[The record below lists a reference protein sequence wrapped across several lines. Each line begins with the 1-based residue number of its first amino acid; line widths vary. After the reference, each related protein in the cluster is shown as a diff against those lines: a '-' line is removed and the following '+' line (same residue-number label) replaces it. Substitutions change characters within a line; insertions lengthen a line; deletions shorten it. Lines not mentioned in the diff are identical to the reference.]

1 MLRTQLLLEKGRL
14 QWHGA
19 LLGTAFTLQ
28 EALASLEAAKAS
40 LPDDAPLEVVEQLA
54 AVTAGVC
61 YDIGDEAALQ
71 RALGELQ
78 ASSHRLVTAG
88 AIVLAARLLND
99 QAAVYMRG
107 GDLVRATYL
116 LSQAHERFE
125 SHLRQHP
132 HDAMA
137 SRSWQEPNTCWPGCP
152 CTSRSPGYEE
162 DSYARGL
169 STRGLPRLSIS
180 AWVSSAR

>member
-1 MLRTQLLLEKGRL
+1 MPPGGRR
-14 QWHGA
+14 
-19 LLGTAFTLQ
+19 
-28 EALASLEAAKAS
+28 AAGGS
-40 LPDDAPLEVVEQLA
+40 YG
-54 AVTAGVC
+54 GVC

-137 SRSWQEPNTCWPGCP
+137 L
-152 CTSRSPGYEE
+152 EE
-162 DSYARGL
+162 LAGTEHLLARLPLHVQVPLDTRRTAMRAGW

>member
-1 MLRTQLLLEKGRL
+1 M
-14 QWHGA
+14 GA
-19 LLGTAFTLQ
+19 LLG
-28 EALASLEAAKAS
+28 ALPLAGGPASLEAAKAS
-40 LPDDAPLEVVEQLA
+40 LPDDALEVVEQLA

-107 GDLVRATYL
+107 GDLVRATASCPRRTSVSRVTCASIPML
-116 LSQAHERFE
+116 W
-125 SHLRQHP
+125 P
-132 HDAMA
+132 
-137 SRSWQEPNTCWPGCP
+137 SRSWQEPNTCWPAALHVQVPLDTRRTLC
-152 CTSRSPGYEE
+152 
-162 DSYARGL
+162 AR
-169 STRGLPRLSIS
+169 
-180 AWVSSAR
+180 